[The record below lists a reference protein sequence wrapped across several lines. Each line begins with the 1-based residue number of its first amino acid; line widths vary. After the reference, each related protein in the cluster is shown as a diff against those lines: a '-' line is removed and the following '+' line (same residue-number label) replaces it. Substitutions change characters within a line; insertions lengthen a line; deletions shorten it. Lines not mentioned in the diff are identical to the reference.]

1 MGQQGKEYWRSL
13 DQLADTEEF
22 REFLHREFPKGT
34 VELAG
39 NEWSRRSFL
48 TTMGASLAL
57 AGLAGCRRPVEK
69 IVPYVT
75 RPEEI
80 QPGLS
85 NRYATTMSIG
95 NSAYGMV
102 VTSREGRPVKIEGNE
117 LHPSSL
123 GAANTFMQASI
134 LGLYDPDRSQEVLKN
149 GAPSEWDDF
158 VAFWKEQQVQHVAD
172 KGEGLAV
179 LSESFSSPSLSR
191 LKTQFEKVYPGAK
204 WVSYDPLSDEN
215 IFQGIEA
222 ATGGRKLQPAYNFG
236 KAKTILSLD
245 SDFLGFE
252 SESVTATRSFADSRR
267 VRTQKDDMSRLYVV
281 ETALSITGSTAD
293 HRLAMESNRINGFV
307 KALAGE
313 LKRQGV
319 RFKALD
325 NVTLPSKDDF
335 DSRWIEVLA
344 ADLIAAGRHSLIVVG
359 RRQPADVH
367 ALVLVLNKALRN
379 IGETVSYREN
389 RDSAHSSRKAL
400 AELTADMR
408 EGRVETLV
416 ILSGNPVYKA
426 PADLAFGAALRK
438 VKTRIHFGLYADE
451 SAEDANWH
459 IPQAHF
465 LESWGDARAVDGT
478 VSVVQPLIEPL
489 YGAHADLE
497 FVTLLITGEPAFAHD
512 TVRETWK
519 DYLRGGDF
527 EKKWRRVLH
536 DGLLTGS
543 ADASV
548 NPRIDRGALT
558 EILTS
563 GTTKTAK
570 ATVSNMEIGFYA
582 SNVFDGRFA
591 NNGWLQELPDA
602 VTKIAWDNVALVS
615 PATAEELKVE
625 NGDMVTL
632 NFEGRSL
639 EMPVWISPGQARN
652 TVGVALG
659 YGRTAVGRIG
669 NGTGFD
675 TYKLRISKAPYF
687 SSGLTVGNVGN
698 NYKLANTQDHGSMEG
713 RPIVRE
719 NTLAG
724 YKEKVE
730 FFPEAPHHPPLAALW
745 DEHKYDKGYQWGMS
759 IDLNAC
765 TGCGACVIACQS
777 ENNIPIVGKEQVHN
791 GREMHWMRLDRYYAG
806 DKENPEVVMQPMTCQ
821 QCENAPCEQVCP
833 VAATTH
839 DSEGLNVMVY
849 NRCIGTRYC
858 SNNCPYKV
866 RRFNFFNYTN
876 DIPEVTKMAQNPEV
890 TVRFRG
896 VMEKCTYCIQ
906 RINTAKIDAKN
917 KGREVT
923 DGEIVT
929 ACQQSCPAN
938 AIVFGNINDP
948 ESEVAKLKE
957 NDRKYHVLEE
967 INTRP
972 RTSYMARLRNPNP
985 ALERKPGFELKHKT
999 G

>member
-1 MGQQGKEYWRSL
+1 MGRQGKEYWRSL
-13 DQLADTEEF
+13 NQLADTDEF
-22 REFLHREFPKGT
+22 KEFLHREFPKGT

-39 NEWSRRSFL
+39 NAWSRRSFL

-80 QPGLS
+80 QPGLP
-85 NRYATTMSIG
+85 NRYATTMPLG
-95 NSAYGMV
+95 GSACGLV

-117 LHPSSL
+117 LHPSSQ
-123 GAANTFMQASI
+123 GAAGTFMQASI
-134 LGLYDPDRSQEVLKN
+134 LGLYDPDRSQEVLKD
-149 GAPSEWDDF
+149 GRSSDWDAF
-158 VAFWKEQQVQHVAD
+158 VAFWKKQQVWHIAD
-172 KGEGLAV
+172 GGEGLAV

-191 LKTQFEKVYPGAK
+191 LKTQFEKAYPRAK
-204 WVSYDPLSDEN
+204 WVSYDPVSDGN
-215 IFQGIEA
+215 ISLGIEA
-222 ATGGRKLQPAYNFG
+222 ATGRKLQPVYDYS
-236 KAKTILSLD
+236 KAKVVLSLD

-252 SESVTATRSFADSRR
+252 SESVKATLGFADGRR
-267 VRTQKDDMSRLYVV
+267 VLSQQDDMSRLYVV

-293 HRLAMESNRINGFV
+293 HRLAIEGGRIAAFAR
-307 KALAGE
+307 ALAGE
-313 LKRQGV
+313 LSRQGV
-319 RFKALD
+319 LLNVLD
-325 NVTLPSKDDF
+325 NVTLPDGSDF
-335 DSRWIEVLA
+335 DGKWLEVAA
-344 ADLIAAGRHSLIVVG
+344 ADLIAAGRQSLIVVG
-359 RRQPADVH
+359 RRQPAEVH
-367 ALVLVLNKALRN
+367 ALVLALNEALGN
-379 IGETVSYREN
+379 IGETVSYNENSDSPDSNRET
-389 RDSAHSSRKAL
+389 L

-408 EGRVETLV
+408 EGRVSTL
-416 ILSGNPVYKA
+416 IYLGGNPVYNA
-426 PADLAFGAALRK
+426 PVDLEFASSLRK
-438 VKTRIHFGLYADE
+438 VKTIIHFGLYADE
-451 SAEDANWH
+451 SAAGANWH
-459 IPQAHF
+459 VPQAHF

-478 VSVVQPLIEPL
+478 TSVIQPLIEPL
-489 YGAHADLE
+489 YGAHTDLE
-497 FVTLLITGEPAFAHD
+497 FASLLTSGETKSAHD
-512 TVRETWK
+512 AVKDTWK
-519 DYLRGGDF
+519 DILGGGDF
-527 EKKWRRVLH
+527 DKKWRRVLH

-543 ADASV
+543 AAANV
-548 NPRIDRGALT
+548 IPRIDRRGLT
-558 EILTS
+558 GIISASTVEKS
-563 GTTKTAK
+563 KV
-570 ATVSNMEIGFYA
+570 TVSNMEIGFYS

-632 NFEGRSL
+632 NYEGRSL
-639 EMPVWISPGQARN
+639 EMPVWISPGQAKY
-652 TVGVALG
+652 TVAVALG
-659 YGRTAVGRIG
+659 YGRTAAGRVGT
-669 NGTGFD
+669 NTGFD
-675 TYKLRISKAPYF
+675 TYRLRTAGAPYF
-687 SSGLTVGNVGN
+687 ASGLTVGNIGN
-698 NYKLANTQDHGSMEG
+698 NYTLANTQDHGSMEG

-724 YKEKVE
+724 YKDKVE
-730 FFPEAPHHPPLAALW
+730 FFPEEPHHPPLVALW
-745 DEHKYDKGYQWGMS
+745 DEVKYDKGYQWGMS

-791 GREMHWMRLDRYYAG
+791 GREMHWVRLDRYYAG

-839 DSEGLNVMVY
+839 DDEGLNVMVY

-876 DIPEVTKMAQNPEV
+876 DIPEVAKMAQNPEV

-906 RINTAKIDAKN
+906 RINTAKIDSRS
-917 KGREVT
+917 KGREVA

-929 ACQQSCPAN
+929 ACQQSCPAK

-948 ESEVAKLKE
+948 ESEVSKLKE
-957 NDRKYHVLEE
+957 NNRKYHVLEE

-985 ALERKPGFELKHKT
+985 ALVSKESHKSEHEN